1 MMTKNMSLSRSNQQG
16 MVLLVCLVIL
26 LVMTLLG
33 VSGLNSTIMQE
44 RMVGAMKESGV
55 ALEAAESALRDGE
68 AFVQGLNNTDDFDV
82 VAGLHSAA
90 NEPNPFNPAVWAPGS
105 TLSRVAPTNIAG
117 VPNPRYYIVLQGTME
132 GEAPGGLKPPQYGTG
147 KAPPQLTGFKVVAR
161 GQGETE
167 TGQRIVISYYG
178 RGL

>member
-16 MVLLVCLVIL
+16 MGLLVCLVIL

-68 AFVQGLNNTDDFDV
+68 AFVQGLDNTDDFDV

-90 NEPNPFNPAVWAPGS
+90 NEPNPFNPAVW
-105 TLSRVAPTNIAG
+105 
-117 VPNPRYYIVLQGTME
+117 
-132 GEAPGGLKPPQYGTG
+132 
-147 KAPPQLTGFKVVAR
+147 
-161 GQGETE
+161 
-167 TGQRIVISYYG
+167 
-178 RGL
+178 